1 MSEDTPSSSLEQR
14 VSDPLEQR
22 VSDPLEQR
30 VSDLERRLAAM
41 EQHAPPPFASP
52 TARAAAAARHASPPP
67 QPMARAAA
75 GTRSPWWSGDSW
87 LEQGEGWLGRA
98 GVGLVVLGFV
108 FLYRYAVERG
118 WLTPEA
124 RIGVGLLVGLVMLGA
139 GAMRFQDRR
148 RFRQILM
155 GGGVVILF
163 ITGIAATEL
172 YGLVRGGIALLFHG
186 AVAGTAF
193 IIASRQREPV
203 MASIGAVGSL
213 VPPALL
219 LHGSAPGPALWLYLV
234 LMVGWSGVLAAARP
248 WGTFALIAGAAAVV
262 ATFRGVPAEPAARA
276 AAGLLL
282 VAVWIFFA
290 ALPLL
295 RGRLKWAASLP
306 PAGDM
311 VVAHLFALPLLVT
324 AGLAIAAEAAVWPDA
339 SALQYAFAAAA
350 AGFAAVAVWLHRS
363 RPPATAEAGSSL
375 TRPHFTNVLTESDA
389 FAAALAAAVLSL
401 SMAATAAFEPAIR
414 FLPVAALAALALL
427 SAGRL
432 RAPVL
437 VPVAHLLFA
446 AIAVEFWNR
455 IAYLYREPAFDAM
468 ALGFAGVALLALV
481 LVRVMD
487 TRAEQWAYGAAGYAA
502 VHVLLATE
510 LSAVP
515 GAAWLGSAS
524 YAAVGSGLVIIGLRR
539 QQLVLQ
545 RAGLLSLAL
554 LVIRLFAFDLANS
567 GVGVR
572 IALFMLCG
580 FAFLGLSYLFRGR
593 RPGVDNVQ

>member
-1 MSEDTPSSSLEQR
+1 MSEATPSTSLEQR
-14 VSDPLEQR
+14 VA
-22 VSDPLEQR
+22 
-30 VSDLERRLAAM
+30 DLERRLAAM
-41 EQHAPPPFASP
+41 EQQAHGSLQAAPTPPPFASP
-52 TARAAAAARHASPPP
+52 TARAAAAAAARHTSPPKEP
-67 QPMARAAA
+67 AA
-75 GTRSPWWSGDSW
+75 GAAGGTRRPWWTGDSW

-98 GVGLVVLGFV
+98 GIGLVVLGFV

-124 RIGVGLLVGLVMLGA
+124 RIGVGLLVGLAMLGA

-163 ITGIAATEL
+163 ITGIAASEL
-172 YGLVRGGIALLFHG
+172 YGLVRGGVALLFHG
-186 AVAGTAF
+186 AVAGAAF

-213 VPPALL
+213 IPPALL

-282 VAVWIFFA
+282 VAVWVCFA

-295 RGRLKWAASLP
+295 RGRLKWAAPLP
-306 PAGDM
+306 LVGDM
-311 VVAHLFALPLLVT
+311 VVAHRFALPLLVT
-324 AGLAIAAEAAVWPDA
+324 AGLAVAAEASVWPDA
-339 SALQYAFAAAA
+339 SALQSAFAVAA
-350 AGFAAVAVWLHRS
+350 AGFAAVAVWLHRA
-363 RPPATAEAGSSL
+363 RPSAPAAAGSGS
-375 TRPHFTNVLTESDA
+375 TRPRIVNTLVESDA

-401 SMAATAAFEPAIR
+401 SMAASAAFEPAVR

-437 VPVAHLLFA
+437 VPVGHLLFV

-455 IAYLYREPAFDAM
+455 IGYLSREPAFDTM
-468 ALGFAGVALLALV
+468 ALGFAGVALLALL
-481 LVRVMD
+481 LVRIME
-487 TRAEQWAYGAAGYAA
+487 TRTEQWAYGAAGYAA

-524 YAAVGSGLVIIGLRR
+524 YAAVGCGLVIIGLRR

-572 IALFMLCG
+572 ITLFMVCG

-593 RPGVDNVQ
+593 RSGLENVR